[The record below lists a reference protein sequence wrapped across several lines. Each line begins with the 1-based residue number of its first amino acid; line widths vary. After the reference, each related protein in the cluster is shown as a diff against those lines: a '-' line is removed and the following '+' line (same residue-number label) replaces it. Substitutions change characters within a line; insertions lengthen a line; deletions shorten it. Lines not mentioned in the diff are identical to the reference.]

1 MIELKNLGMSYDL
14 EQTQL
19 EVLDGINLSVED
31 GETLAIVGP
40 SGSGKTT
47 LLILLAGLEQ
57 ASVGEIQLD
66 GTALN
71 ALDADALADLRRDKL
86 GIIFQSFHLVQSLTA
101 LANVAL
107 PLEIAGKPNARER
120 AREILDK
127 VGLAKR
133 QDHYPTQ
140 LSGGEQQRVAI
151 ARALVHAP
159 KLVLAD
165 EPTGNLDTATG
176 AKIIDLLF
184 ELNAD
189 AGSTLVLVTHD
200 DELARRCQRVVH
212 LNQGQLV
219 EDPVVKDPKVNSQ
232 LDKNT
237 VYKDKV
243 KGKSN
248 AISS

>member
-1 MIELKNLGMSYDL
+1 MIELHNLGMSYSL
-14 EQTQL
+14 EQSQL
-19 EVLDGINLSVED
+19 KVLDGVNLSVAD

-57 ASVGEIQLD
+57 PQCGEIKLD
-66 GTALN
+66 GKTLN
-71 ALDADALADLRRDKL
+71 PLDADALADLRRDNL

-107 PLEIAGKPNARER
+107 PLEIAGRDNARER
-120 AREILDK
+120 AAEMLDK
-127 VGLAKR
+127 VGLTQR
-133 QDHYPTQ
+133 QHHYPGQ

-165 EPTGNLDTATG
+165 EPTGNLDLTTG
-176 AKIIDLLF
+176 ARIIDLLF

-200 DELARRCQRVVH
+200 DEVAKRCQRVVH
-212 LNQGQLV
+212 LHEGRLI
-219 EDPVVKDPKVNSQ
+219 EDRDHALS
-232 LDKNT
+232 
-237 VYKDKV
+237 
-243 KGKSN
+243 
-248 AISS
+248 A